1 MRTDS
6 TVAQREQAKLDLK
19 NALAAHN
26 GDTKHEAVV
35 EAIAFLASLNPTN
48 HPAENQALLEGNW
61 LLINA
66 PIFPDRLED
75 EENRYVYTL
84 GRLAFNKFEPVNLR
98 VAIER
103 VSQPVFATEKEN
115 EYTHDIVVEFKIID
129 EGFPQLKG
137 IVRNLAVC
145 YPLDRDTVQVR
156 FTGGELT
163 PKDNQD
169 PEQIKQ
175 WLNIFG
181 NVQKTSQVAL
191 LDRLKFWFV
200 QTMFGIGKVSA
211 IDTETGKKSF
221 AIKKS
226 PKGLLKLLYLD
237 EELRITKGNRGTVL
251 VCQREGT
258 SNKIYSP

>member
-1 MRTDS
+1 MQTDI
-6 TVAQREQAKLDLK
+6 TVAQREQAKADLK
-19 NALAAHN
+19 KALAAHN

-35 EAIAFLASLNPTN
+35 DAITKLASVNPTP

-66 PIFPDRLED
+66 PIFPGRLED

-115 EYTHDIVVEFKIID
+115 EYTHDIVGEFKIIE

-145 YPLDRDTVQVR
+145 FPVDRDTVQVK
-156 FTGGELT
+156 FTGGELM

-181 NVQKTSQVAL
+181 NDQKPSQVSL
-191 LDRLKFWFV
+191 LDRLKFWLV

-251 VCQREGT
+251 VCQREV
-258 SNKIYSP
+258 

>member
-1 MRTDS
+1 MQTDS
-6 TVAQREQAKLDLK
+6 TVAHREQAKADLK
-19 NALAAHN
+19 KALAAHN
-26 GDTKHEAVV
+26 GDPKHEAVV
-35 EAIAFLASLNPTN
+35 DAIALLASLNPTP
-48 HPAENQALLEGNW
+48 HPAENQALLQGNW

-115 EYTHDIVVEFKIID
+115 ESTHDIVVEFKIIE

-145 YPLDRDTVQVR
+145 FPVARDTVQVK
-156 FTGGELT
+156 FTGGELM
-163 PKDNQD
+163 PLDNQD
-169 PEQIKQ
+169 PEEIKQ

-181 NVQKTSQVAL
+181 NAQKPSQVSL

-200 QTMFGIGKVSA
+200 QTMLGMGKVSA
-211 IDTETGKKSF
+211 IDPETGKKSF

-237 EELRITKGNRGTVL
+237 EELRITKGNRETVL
-251 VCQREGT
+251 VCQREV
-258 SNKIYSP
+258 

>member
-1 MRTDS
+1 MQTDS

-35 EAIAFLASLNPTN
+35 EAIALLASLNPTP
-48 HPAENQALLEGNW
+48 HPAENQGLLEGNW
-61 LLINA
+61 LLLNA
-66 PIFPDRLED
+66 PNFPDQLED
-75 EENRYVYTL
+75 EDNRYVYTL

-103 VSQPVFATEKEN
+103 VSQPVWATEKEN

-129 EGFPQLKG
+129 EGFPQLQG

-145 YPLDRDTVQVR
+145 SPIAPDTVQVK
-156 FTGGELT
+156 FTGGELM
-163 PKDNQD
+163 PLDNQA

-175 WLNIFG
+175 WLNVFG
-181 NVQKTSQVAL
+181 STQKTSQVAL
-191 LDRLKFWFV
+191 LERLKFWFV
-200 QTMFGIGKVSA
+200 QTMFGIGKVSV
-211 IDTETGKKSF
+211 IEPQTGRKHF
-221 AIKKS
+221 DIKKS
-226 PKGLLKLLYLD
+226 PKGVLKLLYLD
-237 EELRITKGNRGTVL
+237 EELRITKGNRETVL

-258 SNKIYSP
+258 SNKI

>member
-1 MRTDS
+1 MQTDS

-19 NALAAHN
+19 EALAAHN

-35 EAIAFLASLNPTN
+35 KVITLLASLNPAP
-48 HPAENQALLEGNW
+48 HPAENQELLEGNW
-61 LLINA
+61 LLLNA
-66 PIFPDRLED
+66 PNFPGRLED
-75 EENRYVYTL
+75 EEHEYVYTL
-84 GRLAFNKFEPVNLR
+84 GRLAFNKFEPVALR

-103 VSQPVFATEKEN
+103 VSQPVWATEKEN

-129 EGFPQLKG
+129 KGFPKLRG

-145 YPLDRDTVQVR
+145 SPIAPDTVQVK
-156 FTGGELT
+156 FTGGELI
-163 PKDNQD
+163 PLDNQA

-181 NVQKTSQVAL
+181 SKQRISQVTL
-191 LDRLKFWFV
+191 LERFKFWFV
-200 QTMFGIGKVSA
+200 QTMFGMGKVSA
-211 IDTETGKKSF
+211 IDTETGKQTF

-237 EELRITKGNRGTVL
+237 EELRITKGNRETVL
-251 VCQREGT
+251 VCQREV
-258 SNKIYSP
+258 

>member
-1 MRTDS
+1 MQTDS
-6 TVAQREQAKLDLK
+6 TVAHREQAKADLK
-19 NALAAHN
+19 KALAAHN

-35 EAIAFLASLNPTN
+35 DAIALLASLNPTP
-48 HPAENQALLEGNW
+48 HPAENQALLQGNW

-115 EYTHDIVVEFKIID
+115 ESTHDIVVEFKIIE

-145 YPLDRDTVQVR
+145 FPVARDTVQVK
-156 FTGGELT
+156 FTGGELM
-163 PKDNQD
+163 PLDNQD

-181 NVQKTSQVAL
+181 NAQKPSQVSL

-200 QTMFGIGKVSA
+200 QTMLGMGKVSA
-211 IDTETGKKSF
+211 IDPETGKKSL

-237 EELRITKGNRGTVL
+237 EELRITKGNRETVL
-251 VCQREGT
+251 VCQREV
-258 SNKIYSP
+258 